1 MIPAATAVPLP
12 ERRLAPVERLHRA
25 GSTIT
30 ASFEFFPPKTPA
42 LARGLE
48 ETIDRL
54 LPLDPTFVSVTYGAG
69 GTTREETFDTAVA
82 LRRHGLRV
90 AAHLTC
96 VAHSRAEI
104 RAIVEGYRDAGI
116 DHILAL
122 RGDLPDG
129 VTAPPDATLAHASDL
144 VAELRAI
151 GIERV
156 AVAAFPEGHPET
168 GFDLDAEIENLKRK
182 EAAGATEAITQFC
195 LENDTIL
202 RFVDRARAAG
212 IALEIIPGILPV
224 ANVAQTR
231 SFAAKVG
238 ASVPDWLDGLFEGL
252 DDDPATRDLVAAS
265 VAAEQCADLA
275 AHGLGHVHFYTLNR
289 APLTYAVCRL
299 LGIRVRL

>member
-1 MIPAATAVPLP
+1 MSTTPAVPLT

-25 GSTIT
+25 GAPVT
-30 ASFEFFPPKTPA
+30 ASFEFFPPRTPE

-48 ETIDRL
+48 ETVDRL
-54 LPLDPTFVSVTYGAG
+54 LPLGPTFVSVTYGAG
-69 GTTREETFDTAVA
+69 GTTREETFDTVVA

-96 VAHSRAEI
+96 VAHTRAEI
-104 RAIVEGYRDAGI
+104 REIAARYRAAGV

-122 RGDLPDG
+122 RGDLPAG
-129 VTAPPDATLAHASDL
+129 VSAPPDDGLRHAADL
-144 VAELRAI
+144 VRELRDC
-151 GIERV
+151 GIEQI

-168 GFDLDAEIENLKRK
+168 DFDVEGEIDNLLRK
-182 EAAGATEAITQFC
+182 EAAGATQAITQFC
-195 LENDTIL
+195 LDNDVLL

-212 IALEIIPGILPV
+212 VTLEIVPGILPV
-224 ANVAQTR
+224 TNVAQTR

-238 ASVPDWLDGLFEGL
+238 ASVPAWLDELFEGL
-252 DDDPATRDLVAAS
+252 DDDQTTRDLVAATI
-265 VAAEQCADLA
+265 AAEQCADLA

-289 APLTYAVCRL
+289 APLTYAVCRV